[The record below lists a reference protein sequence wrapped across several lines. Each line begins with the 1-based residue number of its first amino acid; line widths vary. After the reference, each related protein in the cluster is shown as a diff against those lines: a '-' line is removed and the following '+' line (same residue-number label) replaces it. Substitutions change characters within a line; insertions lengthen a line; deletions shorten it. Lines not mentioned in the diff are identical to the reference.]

1 MHTSP
6 NHRLLPPAPLRPT
19 PFLRRPFLV
28 DGRAS
33 ADFLVFFPLRAR
45 ARGSSA
51 RPGPFLPLRKKKKRR
66 PAVKIINR
74 KAYAVLSWLVRG
86 CVRKR
91 FDQGDPPSREEGR
104 GCGVFSGSLKE
115 ESVKSQ
121 EFWRVARNIGQRA
134 SDKKKKEKK
143 KRGWVRATI
152 CHGASSLCIRCVLA
166 SPRRP
171 SVPRCAQS
179 LVRYNYVEAVRRET
193 KLFLLRST
201 ILGENEIIGEND
213 FCSRLIPASTM
224 NSPIGRE
231 CVKENR
237 FRAMFSLDA
246 IVRLEYSR
254 KIFVVSSRTVDR
266 SHNFYPTRVGS
277 HRRACAYYASL

>member
-1 MHTSP
+1 MSTFPNAYVTESPTPSSCTSP
-6 NHRLLPPAPLRPT
+6 PHAVSSPPFP
-19 PFLRRPFLV
+19 RRWTRVCRFS
-28 DGRAS
+28 R
-33 ADFLVFFPLRAR
+33 FFSFE
-45 ARGSSA
+45 RGSSA

-143 KRGWVRATI
+143 KGGGSGPRFATEPRVYVY
-152 CHGASSLCIRCVLA
+152 GAC
-166 SPRRP
+166 SPLRVVHPYHDARSP
-171 SVPRCAQS
+171 LYDITMWKLFVEKRNFFSFVPQS
-179 LVRYNYVEAVRRET
+179 LERT
-193 KLFLLRST
+193 K
-201 ILGENEIIGEND
+201 
-213 FCSRLIPASTM
+213 
-224 NSPIGRE
+224 
-231 CVKENR
+231 
-237 FRAMFSLDA
+237 SL
-246 IVRLEYSR
+246 E
-254 KIFVVSSRTVDR
+254 KMIFARD
-266 SHNFYPTRVGS
+266 
-277 HRRACAYYASL
+277 

>member
-104 GCGVFSGSLKE
+104 GCGGFSGSLKE

-213 FCSRLIPASTM
+213 F
-224 NSPIGRE
+224 
-231 CVKENR
+231 
-237 FRAMFSLDA
+237 
-246 IVRLEYSR
+246 
-254 KIFVVSSRTVDR
+254 
-266 SHNFYPTRVGS
+266 
-277 HRRACAYYASL
+277 

>member
-104 GCGVFSGSLKE
+104 GCGGFSGSLKE

-134 SDKKKKEKK
+134 SDKKKKKK
-143 KRGWVRATI
+143 KKGGGSGPRFATEPRVYVY
-152 CHGASSLCIRCVLA
+152 GAC
-166 SPRRP
+166 SPLRVVHPYHDARSP
-171 SVPRCAQS
+171 LYDITMWKLFVEKRNFFSFVPQS
-179 LVRYNYVEAVRRET
+179 LERT
-193 KLFLLRST
+193 K
-201 ILGENEIIGEND
+201 
-213 FCSRLIPASTM
+213 
-224 NSPIGRE
+224 
-231 CVKENR
+231 
-237 FRAMFSLDA
+237 SL
-246 IVRLEYSR
+246 E
-254 KIFVVSSRTVDR
+254 KMIFDR
-266 SHNFYPTRVGS
+266 D
-277 HRRACAYYASL
+277 